1 MSAGA
6 LSCGSLSTLYITA
19 LLLSGKGLSWPLIYF
34 DKASGDFLS
43 GVCYQMMFYRGKT
56 DELALNLLH
65 ITL

>member
-1 MSAGA
+1 M
-6 LSCGSLSTLYITA
+6 SCGSLSTLYITA

-34 DKASGDFLS
+34 NKASGDFLS

-56 DELALNLLH
+56 NELALNLLH